1 MNKYMILLMVN
12 RFCLISTVFCF
23 FFSPSCSSDP
33 NVQLVGKWVNKEGKD
48 TIEFF
53 KEGTVCARENKL
65 EVCGNYRF
73 VDDNRI
79 RVRFGHMGEIEI
91 YNISIS
97 NNELII
103 FFSNGESDSFRKF

>member
-1 MNKYMILLMVN
+1 MFNQH
-12 RFCLISTVFCF
+12 CF
-23 FFSPSCSSDP
+23 LFFVLYGHVQTTLT
-33 NVQLVGKWVNKEGKD
+33 VQLVGKWVNKEGKD

-53 KEGTVCARENKL
+53 KEGTVCVREYKL

-79 RVRFGHMGEIEI
+79 RVRFGNMGEIEI

-103 FFSNGESDSFRKF
+103 FFSNGESDRFRKF